1 MSTVDETK
9 LAALKREIA
18 AGIDGLD
25 HARYQTYT
33 DANVTQLA
41 DDIGRTGRIRL
52 SGLRPGSGLQ
62 QSHTENDYL

>member
-18 AGIDGLD
+18 AGIDDLD
-25 HARYQTYT
+25 HGRFRTYT

-52 SGLRPGSGLQ
+52 NGLRPASGIAPKV
-62 QSHTENDYL
+62 HGKKK